1 MTMGNALP
9 KMSLQDFLAWE
20 DAQPE
25 RHEFVRGE
33 VYAMVGARRVHN
45 KVSGSVY
52 SSLLQQLKGTRC
64 EAFIETAKLQT
75 PSGSVLY
82 PDVFVTCDAADLR
95 TEQLFTAPTLIVEV
109 LSSSTQAY
117 DRALK
122 FTLYR
127 QIESLR
133 EYVLIDPDTRE
144 VQCFRRN
151 PEGLFVLHDLTGA
164 AVVEFPAIGCRIT
177 AEDLFYGVE
186 PRADEGTAT

>member
-1 MTMGNALP
+1 MGNALP
-9 KMSLQDFLAWE
+9 KMSLEDFLAWE
-20 DAQPE
+20 NEQPE

-33 VYAMVGARRVHN
+33 VYAMVGARRVHAEVCGN
-45 KVSGSVY
+45 VFASLKEQLRGS
-52 SSLLQQLKGTRC
+52 RC
-64 EAFIETAKLQT
+64 RPYIDGAKLVT
-75 PSGSVLY
+75 AAGDLLY
-82 PDVFVTCDAADLR
+82 PDVFATCSQDDLR
-95 TEQLFTAPTLIVEV
+95 TDQVFTSPTLVVEV
-109 LSSSTQAY
+109 LSPSTQAY

-133 EYVLIDPDTRE
+133 EYVLVDPDTRE

-177 AEDLFYGVE
+177 AEDLFYGVDPPAQE
-186 PRADEGTAT
+186 AATT